1 MYIKNSK
8 RIIREINTKKNPP
21 EVLEQKKFQIELGPP
36 GAAVSRA
43 GSNRAAESVRVFFYI
58 ISALQG
64 SGFWVDHKD
73 RFFFLLPSK

>member
-36 GAAVSRA
+36 GAARA
-43 GSNRAAESVRVFFYI
+43 GSNRAAESVRVLFYI
-58 ISALQG
+58 ISAPQG
-64 SGFWVDHKD
+64 SGF
-73 RFFFLLPSK
+73 